1 MSPVEEAGKN
11 IVDEVD
17 ETVFVTLMLTNSLI
31 KLNIISL
38 MQDEML
44 KKKDEKHLCKLQN
57 HLCHLKCECQ
67 IKGLTSNTGRVAMGG
82 SSGKFRP
89 LLFGIFFLIDVN
101 FRYYVLRL
109 LFTL

>member
-67 IKGLTSNTGRVAMGG
+67 IKRPYRPWSWYTISNMVNSKIQTNG
-82 SSGKFRP
+82 S
-89 LLFGIFFLIDVN
+89 
-101 FRYYVLRL
+101 
-109 LFTL
+109 